1 MTLEKASSKAVLKTL
16 SRRGPLRVL
25 KRLYT
30 AMAAIGPKVYGAV
43 RWSFSRTEDSNFYY
57 ALEPQSESN
66 LAHSLATIF
75 GVSKSQVLLYF
86 SELKTSSNLLEAQ
99 NALREADFGMRHSSL
114 EPGRR
119 LVWYAVARILKPRV
133 ILETG
138 VHQGLG
144 AFALCMALDRNH
156 QETGERGKYFGTD
169 LRSNAGALV
178 RSSKFKQLFH
188 LLEGDSI
195 DSIQTLDEE
204 VELYVSDSDHF
215 EGYESKELLVTAP
228 KLGPK
233 SVVISDNSH
242 ATSVLSDWSDKVGR
256 KFTFLEER
264 PNNHWYRGAG
274 VGLSYTDASVPKA
287 KK

>member
-1 MTLEKASSKAVLKTL
+1 
-16 SRRGPLRVL
+16 
-25 KRLYT
+25 
-30 AMAAIGPKVYGAV
+30 MAAIGPTFLGAI
-43 RWSFSRTEDSNFYY
+43 RWSFSKTEDSNFYY

-75 GVSKSQVLLYF
+75 GVTKSQVLLYF
-86 SELKTSSNLLEAQ
+86 SELKTSNHLFEAQ
-99 NALREADFGMRHSSL
+99 TALREADHGMRHLSL

-119 LVWYAVARILKPRV
+119 LIWYAVDRILKPKA

-178 RSSKFKQLFH
+178 RSSKYKLFFH

-195 DSIQTLDEE
+195 GSIETLDEE

-215 EGYESKELLVTAP
+215 AGYESKELLATAL

-274 VGLSYTDASVPKA
+274 VGLSYTEASVPKA
-287 KK
+287 KN